1 MTFATESIP
10 QSNEP
15 RIPQAVAW
23 LVVLAVLLALG
34 GGGWF
39 AWKQWFAGPTE
50 SGELDVGTIPDRFRP
65 FNAGGGGP
73 RRPDLTVDGIHAIGG
88 SMFRIQSGS
97 FFMTLAPT
105 ETSYA
110 PLRLMNNVRQM
121 VSADELRLIRL
132 CNESANNAGF
142 AKTIDM
148 TPEQAKQLVP
158 IRQQI
163 NAGMKI
169 EDADRTRLRDLW
181 KNWNAAKDPA
191 AKAPAEAAL
200 LAAMKEIG
208 NKSMDA
214 TKQQYA
220 ALTAEIRKIVTDQ
233 QIAKYRQQ
241 RG

>member
-23 LVVLAVLLALG
+23 LVVIAVLLALG

-65 FNAGGGGP
+65 FRAGGGAP
-73 RRPDLTVDGIHAIGG
+73 ARPDLTRDGIHAIGG
-88 SMFRIQSGS
+88 NMFRIQSGS

-110 PLRLMNNVRQM
+110 PLRLMSNIRQFTTP
-121 VSADELRLIRL
+121 DEFRLIRL
-132 CNESANNAGF
+132 CNESANNPGF

-148 TPEQAKQLVP
+148 TADQAKQLVP
-158 IRQQI
+158 IRQQV
-163 NAGMKI
+163 NGGVKI
-169 EDADRTRLRDLW
+169 DDADRTKLRELW
-181 KNWNAAKDPA
+181 KNWNSAKGQP
-191 AKAPAEAAL
+191 AKAAAETAL
-200 LAAMKEIG
+200 LTAMKEIG
-208 NKSMDA
+208 NKGMDA
-214 TKQQYA
+214 TKKQYA
-220 ALTAEIRKIVTDQ
+220 TLVGEIKKIVTDQ
-233 QIAKYRQQ
+233 QVVKYRQL